1 MKKIIKLMG
10 LFILIVFSFFYTDKV
25 ASVIRDEDSLMIEIR
40 NVENLYKVNPVDGII
55 DNNTIIPGLSGK
67 KINIDKSY
75 KKMREIGT
83 FDKKFIVYD
92 TIKPN
97 VSISNNKD
105 KFIIKGNNNKQM
117 ISLVFILDD
126 NRYLDMVE
134 NIANEKEV
142 FINYF
147 VTSNYLI
154 SNSTVV
160 AALENREVYNYGN
173 DGKYSPDNI
182 IFANNLISRITKND
196 AIYCLSTSLNK
207 SVLELCSN
215 NNLYTILPNIIVN
228 NNLFSSVKDNISSG
242 SIVLIKLN
250 NSNIKELGVT
260 IDYIKGK
267 GLKIGGLSSLLNESL
282 DY

>member
-147 VTSNYLI
+147 VTSNYLV

-160 AALENREVYNYGN
+160 ATLENREVYNYGN

-207 SVLELCSN
+207 SVLELCSD

-228 NNLFSSVKDNISSG
+228 NNLFSSVKDSISSG

>member
-55 DNNTIIPGLSGK
+55 DNNTIIPGLYGK

-182 IFANNLISRITKND
+182 IFANNLISRITKNN

-207 SVLELCSN
+207 SVLELCSD